1 MLRYIE
7 INENKVPVVPFK
19 TKTDKEKYSKPS
31 RESFPSA
38 SLIIPDG
45 VVVLDFDEDNIL
57 KDDFGRIISNKESFL
72 ISYLIEVYNPYWTK
86 SQNNHYHLYFK
97 RPEGIRIHN
106 WADYFTCGGFQVD
119 YRSDNNGLAVVK
131 VNNTM
136 RECKEPLT
144 EEVINNLPELPIIC
158 YPLHFNRNSKTC
170 FIDLKEHDGRN
181 DALFHHINE
190 VYRKYKFAPQELLQI
205 SYFIN
210 TRLFAEE
217 LPVKDLESISERAK
231 EYDIGGMSII
241 YNDNYNSDI
250 DLICF
255 GDVMYKEAK
264 WLWYPYLP
272 LGRLVLIVGDPGTG
286 KSYLTADW
294 ASRVSRGEPF
304 PFYDEETGIDVI
316 QPSKVIFQNGED
328 GIEDTIKERL
338 TLSGANQENI
348 FIINE
353 IDNPIFNL
361 NDLERF
367 EKALKEQNPRLVIID
382 PLQRY
387 LGSISM
393 NSANEVRQ
401 LLAPVGNLAIKY
413 NCTIILVMHKNKS
426 SNDDIYRA
434 LGSIDFVGIAR
445 SMLTIQIDEYG
456 NKYIVHTKSSLG
468 KKGNTILYDIL
479 DDGIVYLD
487 QIENYNAT
495 PDTLKPREE
504 AKDFI
509 LEILKQNNGSISAVE
524 ITRLA
529 KEVDISTSTLN
540 RAKKELKIKSNQI
553 QGKWYWELELNNEDS
568 QTLPE
573 NSEDVKDLKVIE
585 DE

>member
-1 MLRYIE
+1 
-7 INENKVPVVPFK
+7 
-19 TKTDKEKYSKPS
+19 
-31 RESFPSA
+31 
-38 SLIIPDG
+38 
-45 VVVLDFDEDNIL
+45 
-57 KDDFGRIISNKESFL
+57 
-72 ISYLIEVYNPYWTK
+72 
-86 SQNNHYHLYFK
+86 
-97 RPEGIRIHN
+97 
-106 WADYFTCGGFQVD
+106 
-119 YRSDNNGLAVVK
+119 
-131 VNNTM
+131 
-136 RECKEPLT
+136 
-144 EEVINNLPELPIIC
+144 
-158 YPLHFNRNSKTC
+158 
-170 FIDLKEHDGRN
+170 
-181 DALFHHINE
+181 
-190 VYRKYKFAPQELLQI
+190 
-205 SYFIN
+205 
-210 TRLFAEE
+210 
-217 LPVKDLESISERAK
+217 
-231 EYDIGGMSII
+231 
-241 YNDNYNSDI
+241 
-250 DLICF
+250 
-255 GDVMYKEAK
+255 
-264 WLWYPYLP
+264 
-272 LGRLVLIVGDPGTG
+272 
-286 KSYLTADW
+286 
-294 ASRVSRGEPF
+294 
-304 PFYDEETGIDVI
+304 
-316 QPSKVIFQNGED
+316 
-328 GIEDTIKERL
+328 
-338 TLSGANQENI
+338 
-348 FIINE
+348 
-353 IDNPIFNL
+353 
-361 NDLERF
+361 
-367 EKALKEQNPRLVIID
+367 
-382 PLQRY
+382 
-387 LGSISM
+387 M

>member
-1 MLRYIE
+1 MLRYVE
-7 INENKVPVVPFK
+7 INENKVPIAPFK
-19 TKTDKEKYSKPS
+19 TKEDKEKYSKTNC
-31 RESFPSA
+31 ESFPSA
-38 SLIIPDG
+38 SLIIPNG
-45 VVVLDFDEDNIL
+45 VVILDFDEDNIL
-57 KDDFGRIISNKESFL
+57 KDMFGKIISNKEAFL
-72 ISYLIEVYNPYWTK
+72 INYLIETYNPYWTK

-97 RPEGIRIHN
+97 KPEGIRIYN

-119 YRSDNNGLAVVK
+119 YRSDSNGLAVVK
-131 VNNTM
+131 VNNVM

-144 EEVINNLPELPIIC
+144 DEVINNLPELPTIC
-158 YPLHFNRNSKTC
+158 YPLHFNRNYKTC
-170 FIDLKEHDGRN
+170 FIDLREHDGRN
-181 DALFHHINE
+181 DALFNHINE
-190 VYRKYKFAPQELLQI
+190 VYRKYKFDPQELLKI
-205 SYFIN
+205 GYFIN
-210 TRLFAEE
+210 NNLFKEQ
-217 LPVKDLESISERAK
+217 LPSKDLESFSERAK
-231 EYDIGGMSII
+231 EYDTEKSSII
-241 YNDNYNSDI
+241 YDENYNSDI

-304 PFYDEETGIDVI
+304 PFYDEEKGIDII

-338 TLSGANQENI
+338 TLSGANQENV

-445 SMLTIQIDEYG
+445 SMLTIQVDEYG

-479 DDGIVYLD
+479 DDGVVYLD
-487 QIENYNAT
+487 QIENYNST

-529 KEVDISTSTLN
+529 KEINISTSTLN

-568 QTLPE
+568 QSLTK
-573 NSEDVKDLKVIE
+573 NSEDVRDLKE
-585 DE
+585 QENE

>member
-7 INENKVPVVPFK
+7 IDNNKVPLVPFK
-19 TKTDKEKYSKPS
+19 SEEDKKKYSKPS
-31 RESFPSA
+31 CDSFSSS
-38 SLIIPDG
+38 SLIIPTG

-57 KDDFGRIISNKESFL
+57 RNDFGIISNKEYF
-72 ISYLIEVYNPYWTK
+72 IINYLIDKYNPYWTK
-86 SQNNHYHLYFK
+86 SQKNHYHLYFK
-97 RPEGIRIHN
+97 KPEGLRINN

-131 VNNTM
+131 VNNVM
-136 RECKEPLT
+136 RECKEVLT
-144 EEVINNLPELPIIC
+144 QDVIDNLPELPIIC
-158 YPLHFNRNSKTC
+158 YPLHYNRNIKTC
-170 FIDLKEHDGRN
+170 FIDLCEHDGRN
-181 DALFHHINE
+181 DALFYHSKEI
-190 VYRKYKFAPQELLQI
+190 YQKYKFSPEQI
-205 SYFIN
+205 YEIDSFIN
-210 TRLFAEE
+210 SFLFKEPLTE
-217 LPVKDLESISERAK
+217 QEIESFSIRAK
-231 EYDIGGMSII
+231 DYASDKPTII

-255 GDVMYKEAK
+255 DDIKYKKAN

-286 KSYLTADW
+286 KSYLTIDW
-294 ASRVSRGEPF
+294 ASRVSRGDSF
-304 PFYDEETGIDVI
+304 PYYDEVKALDII
-316 QPSKVIFQNGED
+316 QPAKVIFQNGED

-338 TLSGANQENI
+338 ILSGANQENI

-353 IDNPIFNL
+353 IDNPLFNL

-401 LLAPVGNLAIKY
+401 LLAPIGNLAIKY
-413 NCTIILVMHKNKS
+413 NCTIILVMHRNKGT
-426 SNDDIYRA
+426 NDDIYRA

-445 SMLTIQIDEYG
+445 SMLTVQVNEEGIKTIS
-456 NKYIVHTKSSLG
+456 HTKSSLG
-468 KKGNTILYDIL
+468 KKGKTIIYDIL

-487 QIENYNAT
+487 QIDAVDLSEDSLN
-495 PDTLKPREE
+495 PREE

-509 LEILKQNNGSISAVE
+509 LNIIRENNGSVSALE
-524 ITRLA
+524 IALKA
-529 KEVDISTSTLN
+529 KENNISTSTLN
-540 RAKKELKIKSNQI
+540 RAKKELKIKSTQI
-553 QGKWYWELELNNEDS
+553 QGKWYWELELNNEDC
-568 QTLPE
+568 QPMPK
-573 NSEDVKDLKVIE
+573 NSEDVKN
-585 DE
+585 